1 MHVKLTMNRNL
12 LIGILGALIAAGCAE
27 RRAVVVQEPVPAS
40 GPVII
45 TQAPPPPVVE
55 TIGRPPSP
63 SHVWISGYQEWNGR
77 RYVWHRGHWAQRPR
91 PRAVYVE
98 GHYERRP
105 GGWVWVPGTW
115 R

>member
-1 MHVKLTMNRNL
+1 MNRNL
-12 LIGILGALIAAGCAE
+12 LICLLSALTAAGCAE
-27 RRAVVVQEPVPAS
+27 RRAVVVQEPRPVP
-40 GPVII
+40 GQVII

-63 SHVWISGYQEWNGR
+63 RHVWIAGYQEWNGK
-77 RYVWHRGHWAQRPR
+77 RYVWHRGYWAQRPHE
-91 PRAVYVE
+91 RAAYVE

-105 GGWVWVPGTW
+105 GGWVWIPGTW